1 MDVLKLVLTS
11 LSSVIALFLLTRLIG
26 RRQMSQLSLFDYV
39 VGITIGSI
47 AAEMATDLEG
57 DVWPSFLA
65 MVVYTAVTI
74 GISYLNNKSK
84 KLRCFFLGKPLILYD
99 SGTLYYQNL
108 KKAKMDLSEFLIACR
123 NSGYF
128 DLSELSMA
136 VIEAN
141 GRVSFLPLEQKRPV
155 RPDDMQLKPAQKRAP
170 VPVIMDGVVMEQS
183 LKSTGNNLDWL
194 AKQMKM
200 QGFTQA
206 EDILLALA
214 DADNQLMIYEKNE
227 DKGERPLFD

>member
-1 MDVLKLVLTS
+1 MNVLKIVLTS
-11 LSSVIALFLLTRLIG
+11 LASVAALFLLTRLIG

-39 VGITIGSI
+39 VGITFGNI
-47 AAEMATDLEG
+47 AGEMATDLEG
-57 DVWPSFLA
+57 EVWPPLLA
-65 MVVYTAVTI
+65 MCIYTAATI
-74 GISYLNNKSK
+74 TISYLNNKSK
-84 KLRCFFLGKPLILYD
+84 KLRYFFLGKPLILYD
-99 SGTLYYQNL
+99 NGTLYYQNL

-141 GRVSFLPLEQKRPV
+141 GRVSFLPLEQKRPM
-155 RPDDMQLKPAQKRAP
+155 RPDDMQLRPAQKRAP
-170 VPVIMDGVVMEQS
+170 VPVVMDGVVMEQS
-183 LKSTGNNLDWL
+183 LKATGNNPEWL
-194 AKQMKM
+194 QKQMRQ
-200 QGFTQA
+200 QGFTQP

-227 DKGERPLFD
+227 DKSERPLFD